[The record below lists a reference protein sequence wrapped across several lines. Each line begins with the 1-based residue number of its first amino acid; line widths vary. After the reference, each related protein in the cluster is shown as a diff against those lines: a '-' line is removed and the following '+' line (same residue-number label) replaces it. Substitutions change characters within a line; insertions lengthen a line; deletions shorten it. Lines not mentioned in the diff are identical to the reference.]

1 MTLVG
6 KILAVLIFVS
16 SLVFMAFTVMVYA
29 THTNWKDAV
38 ENPTTGL
45 RAQLQNQTQKLNQLE
60 AQRQEALN
68 KLTRE
73 RTARTKALGVLEAR
87 SRELDEQLA
96 KKEEEFRNL
105 QVENR
110 DALKQLETTQN
121 EMKRLTDE
129 VKLLRDDIRDT
140 RQDRDAQVA
149 AVRELTDQL
158 NQGEGQLR
166 RLKERNDQLVSE
178 LSTAKLIMDQ
188 NDLSVDAP
196 IDGKPP
202 QLDGIVTAVRD
213 TNLVEVSLGADEGI
227 RRGHKLDIYTDRGTY
242 VGRVEVIE
250 TNPDRAVGR
259 IIPAFLQG
267 VVRKGNRVATR
278 LL

>member
-6 KILAVLIFVS
+6 KILVVLILLMS
-16 SLVFMAFTVMVYA
+16 MLFMAFTVMVYA

-38 ENPTTGL
+38 ENPQTGL
-45 RAQLQNQTQKLNQLE
+45 RAQLQAKTQDLNQLE

-73 RTARTKALGVLEAR
+73 RAARTKALGVLEAR

-105 QVENR
+105 QIENR
-110 DALKQLETTQN
+110 DALKTLDTKTN
-121 EMKRLTDE
+121 EMTRLTDE
-129 VKLLRDDIRDT
+129 VNLLRGDIRDT

-149 AVRELTDQL
+149 AVRELTDKL

-166 RLKERNDQLVSE
+166 RLKERNGQLVSE

-202 QLDGIVTAVRD
+202 QLDGVVTAVRK

-227 RRGHKLDIYTDRGTY
+227 RRGHKLDIYTGSGSY
-242 VGRVEVIE
+242 VGRVVVIE

-259 IIPAFLQG
+259 IIPEFLQG